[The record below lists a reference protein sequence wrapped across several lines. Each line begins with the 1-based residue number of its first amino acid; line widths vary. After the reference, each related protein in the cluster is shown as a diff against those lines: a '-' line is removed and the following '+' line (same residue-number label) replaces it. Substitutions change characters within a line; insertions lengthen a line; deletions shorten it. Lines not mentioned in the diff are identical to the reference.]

1 MLNSHSRLY
10 DDGFAQAKAG
20 GAPLDRQLFETKA
33 DYDAFMRG
41 YNDAKKEK
49 AGARQGVP
57 AFIGPCSGIVGSGV
71 SEQLSGL
78 PPYWS
83 LDLSDP
89 KYW

>member
-1 MLNSHSRLY
+1 MLSSHARLY
-10 DDGFAQAKAG
+10 DDGFAQGKAG

-41 YNDAKKEK
+41 YNDARKGTMDQK
-49 AGARQGVP
+49 VP

>member
-57 AFIGPCSGIVGSGV
+57 AFIGPCSGLLKEAGI
-71 SEQLSGL
+71 SGL